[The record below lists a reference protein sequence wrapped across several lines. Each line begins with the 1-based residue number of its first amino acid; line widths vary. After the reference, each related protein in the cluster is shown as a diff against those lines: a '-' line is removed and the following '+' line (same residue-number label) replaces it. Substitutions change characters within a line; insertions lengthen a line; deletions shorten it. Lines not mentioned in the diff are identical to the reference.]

1 MKTII
6 TELRTALVS
15 VVCLAVVVC
24 GLYPGLVWALA
35 QALFSDKANGS
46 FVEIENSPVGS
57 LLIGQPFVEPKYFH
71 TRPSAAGAGYDATN
85 SSGTN
90 LGPMSKK
97 LIEDVAARVAR
108 YRQLNGLGPDVPIP
122 VDAVTAS
129 ASGLDPHI
137 SAANAMLQAPR
148 VARARGM
155 DLDDVKQKIQ
165 IYTQHRQFGIFGEP
179 RVNVLLLNLALDGK
193 LKKS

>member
-1 MKTII
+1 MKPLL
-6 TELRTALVS
+6 TELRTALVATL
-15 VVCLAVVVC
+15 CLAVVVC
-24 GLYPGLVWALA
+24 GFYPGLVWALA

-46 FVEIENSPVGS
+46 FVEIENRPVGS
-57 LLIGQPFVEPKYFH
+57 LLIGQPFAETKYFH
-71 TRPSAAGAGYDATN
+71 PRPSAAGAGYDATN

-108 YRQLNGLGPDVPIP
+108 YRELNGLEPDVPIP
-122 VDAVTAS
+122 ADAVTAS
-129 ASGLDPHI
+129 ASGLDPDV
-137 SAANAMLQAPR
+137 SLENALLQAPR

-155 DLDDVKQKIQ
+155 NLDDVKQKIQ
-165 IYTQHRQFGIFGEP
+165 IYTQDRQFGIFGEQ

-193 LKKS
+193 L